1 MRRALN
7 IPAWIV
13 IYFLLVTGIHSVENK
28 VPAMELV
35 KRMDEL
41 YRSSASE
48 ATMEMEIV
56 TPHWTRTLKMK
67 FWSLGMEKSFIRILA
82 PKKERGIATLKLG
95 NEMWNFLP
103 KTDKVMKIPPSM
115 MMGSWMGSDFTN
127 DDLVKEY
134 TFLDD
139 YTFEYIDFKD
149 SEEGQLYVKCIPK
162 KDRPIIWGHIIIAI
176 FEKDHMPKWQRYFDE
191 KGTLVREML
200 FRDVKMFGKKSIP
213 AVMELV
219 NLKKKGQKTTIRYL
233 DANFNIKI
241 NKGIF
246 SLRNLRARE

>member
-1 MRRALN
+1 
-7 IPAWIV
+7 
-13 IYFLLVTGIHSVENK
+13 
-28 VPAMELV
+28 
-35 KRMDEL
+35 
-41 YRSSASE
+41 
-48 ATMEMEIV
+48 
-56 TPHWTRTLKMK
+56 
-67 FWSLGMEKSFIRILA
+67 MEKSFIRILA

-139 YTFEYIDFKD
+139 YIFEYTDYPD
-149 SEEGQLYVKCIPK
+149 AEEGCLFVKCTPK
-162 KDRPIIWGHIIIAI
+162 KGRPIIWGHIVIAVLK
-176 FEKDHMPKWQRYFDE
+176 KDNMPKWQRYFDE

-200 FRDVKMFGKKSIP
+200 FKEVKMFGRKSIP

-233 DANFNIKI
+233 DAQFDTKLD
-241 NKGIF
+241 KGIF
-246 SLRNLRARE
+246 SLRHLRTRE